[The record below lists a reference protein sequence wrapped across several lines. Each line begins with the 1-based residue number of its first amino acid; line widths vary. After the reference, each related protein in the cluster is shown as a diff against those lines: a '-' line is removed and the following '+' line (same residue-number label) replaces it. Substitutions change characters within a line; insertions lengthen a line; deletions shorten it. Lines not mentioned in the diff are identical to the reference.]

1 MGMSSTWGSLPRG
14 ARKFWVCITSNY
26 WRNEWKVIVCD
37 GPNVQIQGPDGQTDW
52 VRESGYAGVRVS
64 TDKLSVGSYS
74 MNANR
79 FGKLVAPSAAQ
90 EIGRNGVIAS
100 GGSRI
105 AGDIPVG
112 RTYVRVMKLRRVLC
126 EVSSLDPFKVRPL
139 KPSSS
144 LIFSIMN
151 QTELYH

>member
-1 MGMSSTWGSLPRG
+1 MTE
-14 ARKFWVCITSNY
+14 F
-26 WRNEWKVIVCD
+26 
-37 GPNVQIQGPDGQTDW
+37 
-52 VRESGYAGVRVS
+52 GYILNAG
-64 TDKLSVGSYS
+64 LASYS

-79 FGKLVAPSAAQ
+79 FGKLVTPSAAQ
-90 EIGRNGVIAS
+90 EIGRNRVITF

-105 AGDIPVG
+105 ARGVPVG
-112 RTYVRVMKLRRVLC
+112 HTYIRVMKLRRVLC
-126 EVSSLDPFKVRPL
+126 EVSSLESFKVRPL